1 MFDVPDTVNI
11 ILGKNNNYTTMR
23 KLLFT
28 LALLLLS
35 FNANAQICTFP
46 VRIIHDNG
54 IMEMGDISIN
64 PQTMQWYWE
73 WLGDEWLDFYAA
85 EWNPT
90 SITISLEEGKKPPTS
105 SQQLELYTKGTH
117 TSSFISI
124 DSTPDEYLVAYY
136 LVGKPICMGAPKNK
150 ATDEAFQKL
159 LKSFNQIKGRA
170 KEKTSSK
177 INDYE
182 PEDSAQVGNYGKGS
196 QDDSVVNT
204 YTPDDSAQGD
214 SFWDDIID
222 PSFIDSVV
230 VTQEVYKQK
239 NKKFLLQNAKKPGV
253 ITLPSG
259 LQYKVV
265 HKGSGPI
272 AKADDTVEFKYEGRR
287 IEGYDIEDGSHT
299 ASVKPADLIKGLKE
313 AITKMP
319 EGSTWVV
326 FIPYNLGFGEADT
339 DFIPPFT
346 TLIYK
351 IEIVKVIKNGSR

>member
-1 MFDVPDTVNI
+1 
-11 ILGKNNNYTTMR
+11 MR

-46 VRIIHDNG
+46 VRITQDNG
-54 IMEMGDISIN
+54 ILEVGNMSIN
-64 PQTMQWYWE
+64 PQTMQWNWTFF
-73 WLGDEWLDFYAA
+73 GDEWHDFYAA
-85 EWNPT
+85 DWNFFN
-90 SITISLEEGKKPPTS
+90 ITISLEEGKKPPTS
-105 SQQLELYTKGTH
+105 SQKLELYTKGTP
-117 TSSFISI
+117 TPGFISI
-124 DSTPDEYLVAYY
+124 DNSKDKYLVAFY
-136 LVGKPICMGAPKNK
+136 LEGIREKPIYMGAPKNK
-150 ATDEAFQKL
+150 ATDEAYQKL
-159 LKSFNQIKGRA
+159 LKSFDQIKGRA
-170 KEKTSSK
+170 KGKTSSNIK
-177 INDYE
+177 AYE
-182 PEDSAQVGNYGKGS
+182 PEDSAQVGNYGNGS

-204 YTPDDSAQGD
+204 YAPDDSAQVD

-272 AKADDTVEFKYEGRR
+272 AKADDTVEFKYEGRS

-326 FIPYNLGFGEADT
+326 FIPYNLGFGEADI
-339 DFIPPFT
+339 DLIPPFS

>member
-1 MFDVPDTVNI
+1 
-11 ILGKNNNYTTMR
+11 MR

-28 LALLLLS
+28 LVLLLLS
-35 FNANAQICTFP
+35 FSANAQICTFP
-46 VRIIHDNG
+46 VRITQDNG
-54 IMEMGDISIN
+54 ILEVGNMSIN
-64 PQTMQWYWE
+64 PQTMQWNWTL
-73 WLGDEWLDFYAA
+73 LGDEWHDFYAA
-85 EWNPT
+85 EWNFFN
-90 SITISLEEGKKPPTS
+90 ITISLEEGEKTPTS
-105 SQQLELYTKGTH
+105 SQKLELYTKGTP
-117 TSSFISI
+117 TPGFISI
-124 DSTPDEYLVAYY
+124 DNSKDGYLVTFY
-136 LVGKPICMGAPKNK
+136 LEEIREKPIYMGAPKNK
-150 ATDEAFQKL
+150 ATDEAYQKL

-182 PEDSAQVGNYGKGS
+182 PEDSAQVGNYGNGS

-204 YTPDDSAQGD
+204 YAPDDSAQGD

-239 NKKFLLQNAKKPGV
+239 NKRFLLQNAKKPGV

-272 AKADDTVEFKYEGRR
+272 AKADDTVEFKYEGRS

-326 FIPYNLGFGEADT
+326 FIPYNLGFGEADI
-339 DFIPPFT
+339 DLIPPFS